1 MSNVFV
7 CFSHL
12 AAEDIQAG
20 FHIERK
26 EPSPFYMPVLVF
38 LFIKNCD
45 VVNFLALKSYKIY

>member
-7 CFSHL
+7 YFLHL

-26 EPSPFYMPVLVF
+26 ESSPFYMPVLVF
-38 LFIKNCD
+38 LFIKNFD
-45 VVNFLALKSYKIY
+45 VVNFLALKSYIIY

>member
-12 AAEDIQAG
+12 AAEDIQAC